1 MEERAFKGVWIPKEI
16 WLNEELT
23 LLEKC
28 IYTEIESLDNDDH
41 CTAGNEYFARFC
53 NCSESKITKAIKKL
67 EDLGMI
73 EVLAFDGRH
82 RKIRV
87 VKNTRQ
93 SSKKYEAGSE
103 KVRSINISNNK
114 KDFISKDIK
123 SSPET
128 KTEFDF
134 GAKKQ
139 PKASMYDKCV
149 GLIFDFTSY
158 YQLGELLIQSLRQFI
173 ENAKESGKPFY
184 TNNFKGKINNLR
196 KLASVSG
203 YVDEQLAIKI
213 VQQTIDRGWNDFY
226 ELKLQPTTS
235 RKKAPSTDIGYISER
250 AEKKGTVY
258 EKF

>member
-41 CTAGNEYFARFC
+41 CTAGNEYFAKFC

-67 EDLGMI
+67 EELEMI
-73 EVLAFDGRH
+73 EILSFDGRH

-87 VKNTRQ
+87 IKNTRQ
-93 SSKKYEAGSE
+93 SSKKYEAEPE

-123 SSPET
+123 SSPEP

-139 PKASMYDKCV
+139 PKVSMYNKCV
-149 GLIFDFTSY
+149 GLIHDFTSY
-158 YQLGELLIQSLRQFI
+158 SQLIELLIQALNQFI
-173 ENAKESGKPFY
+173 DNAKESGKPFY

-196 KLASVSG
+196 KLTDDHG
-203 YVDEQLAIKI
+203 YTDEKSAVQI
-213 VQQTIDRGWNDFY
+213 VQQTLDRGWNDFY
-226 ELKLQPTTS
+226 ELKVQTTS
-235 RKKAPSTDIGYISER
+235 HKKAPSTDIGYISER